1 MKRSIQPI
9 IFWCMLFCMMS
20 SFGIGFAL
28 TEYWWVDL
36 IVLLVVAFI
45 WAGNHF
51 QIQWLGDVAL
61 VCFSCIAI
69 AGLFMGVR
77 SALMIAGAACSLIC
91 WELNRHEPMLHNKS
105 NSLAT
110 LSFENYRFKM
120 LCLSVGTGL
129 LIAEISLLL
138 IFKLSFGVMFLIV
151 AVILYSLY
159 KFIQLL
165 KNSSDW
171 N

>member
-1 MKRSIQPI
+1 
-9 IFWCMLFCMMS
+9 MMS
-20 SFGIGFAL
+20 SFGVGFAL

-36 IVLLVVAFI
+36 IVLLVISFI
-45 WAGNHF
+45 WAGKHF

-61 VCFSCIAI
+61 VCFSGVAI
-69 AGLFMGVR
+69 AGIFMGVR

-91 WELNRHEPMLHNKS
+91 WELNRHKPMLHNKN

-110 LSFENYRFKM
+110 LLFENYRIKI

-138 IFKLSFGVMFLIV
+138 NFKLSFGVMFLIV
-151 AVILYSLY
+151 AVILYSLF

>member
-1 MKRSIQPI
+1 
-9 IFWCMLFCMMS
+9 MMS

-36 IVLLVVAFI
+36 IVLLVIAFI
-45 WAGNHF
+45 WAGKHF

-69 AGLFMGVR
+69 AGIFMGVR
-77 SALMIAGAACSLIC
+77 SALMIAGAASSLIC
-91 WELNRHEPMLHNKS
+91 WELNRQVPMLHNKN

-110 LSFENYRFKM
+110 LSFENCRFKI

-138 IFKLSFGVMFLIV
+138 NFKLSFGVMFLIV
-151 AVILYSLY
+151 AVILYSLF

-165 KNSSDW
+165 KNSSD
-171 N
+171 